1 MEFLKN
7 FNLKGLLQDEEFLL
21 GAGLLSAGSQGQS
34 LGQAALPQMLR
45 AANISN
51 AFQEKQRKTDF
62 RDAVSKMDQTGF
74 SDIEK
79 ALIRFD
85 PIKGYE
91 MISKN
96 RRAANN
102 KTRTLTP
109 EEVSKGG
116 FRKGSIV
123 QEDKDGNLIVRQA
136 PSESGVEKS
145 ATRKTVISSIDKILG
160 DVDKVGTGF
169 IEGNLKSLTTPFNK
183 KQARFRADTK
193 GLELNVIKA
202 LRGAQ
207 VSAAEEDNV
216 RKILPSVTDSETM
229 FKAKAN
235 ALKDYLQELDSR
247 IDGDVVKGESNV
259 LKNYLKNL
267 NNEENSLKDKSL
279 KELEE
284 MLEEYN

>member
-1 MEFLKN
+1 MA

-21 GAGLLSAGSQGQS
+21 GAGLLSAGSQGQNI
-34 LGQAALPQMLR
+34 GQAALPQMLQ
-45 AANISN
+45 AAKMSS
-51 AFQEKQRKTDF
+51 AFQEKQRVKDF
-62 RDAVSKMDQTGF
+62 REAVGNKDQTGF

-79 ALIRFD
+79 ALIKFD

-96 RRAANN
+96 KRIANDQ
-102 KTRTLTP
+102 TITLSP
-109 EEVSKGG
+109 EEVLAAG

-123 QEDKDGNLIVRQA
+123 QKDKDGNLVVRQA

-145 ATRKTVISSIDKILG
+145 ATRKTVISSINKILG
-160 DVDKVGTGF
+160 EVDKVGTGF
-169 IEGNLKSLTTPFNK
+169 IEGNLKGLTTPFNK

-235 ALKDYLQELDSR
+235 ALKDYLEELDSR
-247 IDGDVVKGESNV
+247 IDGDVIKGQSKV
-259 LKNYLKNL
+259 LENYNNNL
-267 NNEENSLKDKSL
+267 NNS
-279 KELEE
+279 KEDLMPNEDGIYD
-284 MLEEYN
+284 LTIG

>member
-1 MEFLKN
+1 TNKSRTNIMA

-21 GAGLLSAGSQGQS
+21 GAGLLSAGSQGQN

-51 AFQEKQRKTDF
+51 AFQERQRRTDF
-62 RDAVSKMDQTGF
+62 RDAVAEMDQTGLT
-74 SDIEK
+74 DMEK

-96 RRAANN
+96 KRATNN
-102 KTRTLTP
+102 KTRTLSE
-109 EEVSKGG
+109 EEVIKGG

-136 PSESGVEKS
+136 PSEGGVEKS
-145 ATRKTVISSIDKILG
+145 ATRKTVISSINKILG
-160 DVDKVGTGF
+160 EVDNVGTGF
-169 IEGNLKSLTTPFNK
+169 VEGNLKSLTTPFSK

-216 RKILPSVTDSETM
+216 RKILPSVTDS
-229 FKAKAN
+229 
-235 ALKDYLQELDSR
+235 
-247 IDGDVVKGESNV
+247 
-259 LKNYLKNL
+259 
-267 NNEENSLKDKSL
+267 
-279 KELEE
+279 
-284 MLEEYN
+284 

>member
-1 MEFLKN
+1 MP

-34 LGQAALPQMLR
+34 LGQAALPQMLQ
-45 AANISN
+45 AAKMSS
-51 AFQEKQRKTDF
+51 AFQEKQRVKDF
-62 RDAVSKMDQTGF
+62 RDTVGKIDQTGF

-79 ALIRFD
+79 ALIKFD

-96 RRAANN
+96 RRIKNN
-102 KTRTLTP
+102 QTTTLSP
-109 EEVSKGG
+109 EEVLAAG

-123 QEDKDGNLIVRQA
+123 QKDKDGNLVVRQA

-145 ATRKTVISSIDKILG
+145 ATRKTVISSINKILG
-160 DVDKVGTGF
+160 EVDKVGTGF
-169 IEGNLKSLTTPFNK
+169 IEGNLKGLTTPFNK

-235 ALKDYLQELDSR
+235 ALKDYLEELDSR
-247 IDGDVVKGESNV
+247 IDGDVIKGQSKV
-259 LKNYLKNL
+259 LENYNNNL
-267 NNEENSLKDKSL
+267 NNS
-279 KELEE
+279 KEDLMPNEDGIYD
-284 MLEEYN
+284 LTIG

>member
-1 MEFLKN
+1 MKFD
-7 FNLKGLLQDEEFLL
+7 LKGLLQDEEFLL

-34 LGQAALPQMLR
+34 LGQAALPQMLQ
-45 AANISN
+45 AAKMSS
-51 AFQEKQRKTDF
+51 AFQEKQRVKDF
-62 RDAVSKMDQTGF
+62 REAVGNIDQTGF

-79 ALIRFD
+79 ALIKFD

-96 RRAANN
+96 KRIANDQ
-102 KTRTLTP
+102 TTTLSP
-109 EEVSKGG
+109 EEVVAAG

-123 QEDKDGNLIVRQA
+123 QKDKDGNLVVRQA

-145 ATRKTVISSIDKILG
+145 ATRKTVISSINKILG
-160 DVDKVGTGF
+160 EVDKVGTGF
-169 IEGNLKSLTTPFNK
+169 IEGNLKGLSTPFNE

-247 IDGDVVKGESNV
+247 IDGDVVKGESKILN
-259 LKNYLKNL
+259 NYLKNT

-279 KELEE
+279 EELEE
-284 MLEEYN
+284 MLKLY

>member
-1 MEFLKN
+1 MA